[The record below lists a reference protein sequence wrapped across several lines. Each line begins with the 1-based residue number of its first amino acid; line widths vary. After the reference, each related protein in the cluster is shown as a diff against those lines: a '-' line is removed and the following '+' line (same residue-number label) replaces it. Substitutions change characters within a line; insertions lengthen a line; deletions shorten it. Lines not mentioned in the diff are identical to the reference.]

1 MSSENIHINRQNYEE
16 YFLLYV
22 DNELSA
28 TGRSVVEAFAATHL
42 DLQEE
47 LDLLLQTTVLQTTP
61 AVLQDKSFLMAD
73 SMKLN
78 AVDDT
83 LLLYI
88 DDELTG
94 DQKKKVEEMLKSKPE
109 YKLQYNLLLNTKLS
123 KEEITY
129 PYKKELYR
137 HTERKISYNWMRV
150 AAAIIVI
157 AALGL
162 LFLVRDNGNID
173 QPVVASGTPV
183 KTVNPAPQPSNDQV
197 ASTTKNAG
205 TIPESKQQDNKDLRK
220 EKAIQNSPV
229 QQAPE
234 LVAENSQTVQD
245 IQNNTGVITP
255 VDATPVKPVEVIASA
270 GNDLGNVNNTTVTE
284 TNTTSYNTIDAA
296 ITTPQDYAVADNQ
309 RSGSVKGLL
318 RKATRFIEKRT
329 GLNPVNDD
337 DELLIGALAIKLK

>member
-16 YFLLYV
+16 FFLLYV

-28 TGRSVVEAFAATHL
+28 TGRSVVEAFAATHP

-61 AVLQDKSFLMAD
+61 AVLEDKSFLMAD

-78 AVDDT
+78 AIDDT

-94 DQKKKVEEMLKSKPE
+94 DQKRKVEEMLKSKPE

-150 AAAIIVI
+150 AAAIIVV

-162 LFLVRDNGNID
+162 LFLVRNNGNIEE
-173 QPVVASGTPV
+173 PVVASGIPV
-183 KTVNPAPQPSNDQV
+183 KTVNPLPQPSREQV
-197 ASTTKNAG
+197 ALTTKNPTVA
-205 TIPESKQQDNKDLRK
+205 ESSKQDNKDVKK
-220 EKAIQNSPV
+220 ERTIQNLPV
-229 QQAPE
+229 DQTPE
-234 LVAENSQTVQD
+234 LVAENKQSVQD
-245 IQNNTGVITP
+245 IQNKTEVTTP